1 MGLIKAA
8 VSAVGSTL
16 HDQWKEYIRCD
27 DLGNDILMK
36 RVSTPNGVISKDS
49 AIQVAPGQIAVIFE
63 NGKILDATAEE
74 GIYTF
79 DQSSM
84 PSFFAGQFGPVFKEM
99 WTRFVYNG
107 GTNKE
112 QAVFYINAKE
122 IMDNKF
128 GTPAPV
134 PFQDWSH
141 PIPNQMTGAMS
152 PLRVEVKCFGKYT
165 FKVTDPALFM
175 TRVAGT
181 ADEYR
186 KEAIC
191 EQMRSEVVG
200 AFQNVLNE
208 LGNSNHKVPV
218 LELPSSTDEIK
229 ATLDEKV
236 FDQPIRDRGLSL
248 VGFVVESVTLDEESN
263 KKIDNYE
270 LSSNAFMQQGTLTG
284 AYANAVQDAAN
295 NTSGAANA
303 FMGVGMMNMASGGMM
318 GGAAAGAF
326 QRVGTTAADLH
337 GAAPATE
344 AQAAPV
350 YPSPLPLILITG
362 IPQAATIGPII
373 KVVLSPIPPVECLST
388 FIPGISSN
396 SKISP
401 LSINILVRAKISSS
415 VIPLIQ
421 IAISKEDI

>member
-16 HDQWKEYIRCD
+16 HDQWKEYIKCD

-36 RVSTPNGVISKDS
+36 RVSTPNGIITKDS
-49 AIQVAPGQIAVIFE
+49 AIQVSPGQIAVIFE
-63 NGKILDATAEE
+63 NGKILDATAED

-107 GTNKE
+107 ATNKE

-141 PIPNQMTGAMS
+141 PIPNQMTGTMS

-165 FKVTDPALFM
+165 FRIADPAVFM
-175 TRVAGT
+175 AKVAGT

-186 KEAIC
+186 KDAIC

-208 LGNSNHKVPV
+208 LGNSVHKVPV

-229 ATLDEKV
+229 ATLIEKV
-236 FDQPIRDRGLSL
+236 FDQPIRDRGLNL

-270 LSSNAFMQQGTLTG
+270 LSSNSFMQQGTLTG
-284 AYANAVQDAAN
+284 AYADAVKDAAN

-303 FMGVGMMNMASGGMM
+303 FMGIGMMNMASGGMV
-318 GGAAAGAF
+318 GGTAAGAF
-326 QRVGTTAADLH
+326 QRAGTTAADLN
-337 GAAPATE
+337 GGNNVANEATPAPA
-344 AQAAPV
+344 AGAGYKFCP
-350 YPSPLPLILITG
+350 
-362 IPQAATIGPII
+362 
-373 KVVLSPIPPVECLST
+373 ECGT
-388 FIPGISSN
+388 PTNGAKFCSN
-396 SKISP
+396 CGTK
-401 LSINILVRAKISSS
+401 L
-415 VIPLIQ
+415 Q
-421 IAISKEDI
+421 